1 MKKRYIF
8 YGIVAVIIILV
19 ASLYII
25 EPQYSYVPPED
36 NILNEAMNLEESLM
50 YDLWGVTIKG
60 DDFTSDSLLAQGKG
74 GPLSESN
81 GAIKVDEEFITLGR
95 ELFYNETFNN
105 EVFIT
110 DILGMLD
117 GPLTVM
123 NISKAILELRGGYT
137 DNLQVEL
144 AEDVTIGDQTFKKGE
159 KINTGLDVAKGS
171 LTPLGMPIS
180 FSEGRLKA
188 GVSCAA
194 CHASVDMKTG
204 MVVEGAPNKNFNG
217 GLLLALATN
226 SAAYF
231 TNTDMDAEKLKEYI
245 TEHTPTIRNEDG
257 EEVSLPDAHKFEQA
271 VDEMLIKWPAGNFD
285 STMDMVNNPTQI
297 PDSFTL
303 GDHPYGWNGFAAV
316 GPFKGLSSLNNN
328 VHAQNSDILAQA
340 GQSEPLFNIDKD
352 QFIGTILQNSAN
364 KHYRYNP
371 ESDMTPSQ
379 FLASI
384 DEEPKVPG
392 VNEMVKPPNYPKVS
406 MYSPNGTI
414 VSSPGFHV
422 GEQINAMSAYQNALV
437 PPKYNQHV
445 DEYTLATG
453 RDVFNRAG
461 CLSCHAGPTYTNHE
475 IIPQREIKTEPSRA
489 KSFKDLPD
497 FLGKSL
503 TYSPDTPVPVPEDAT
518 ILEVPT
524 EHVDEEKKKLVFAKD
539 KDGKGG
545 YKVKGLIGLAWSPPY
560 LHDGGVSVGPNP
572 NTDLGLPGTVMKGI
586 NPDPYHSLRAVV
598 DRTLR
603 ENVVEA
609 NKANKQLQGAHVDG
623 SGHEYWVDEES
634 GFTKEEQEALV
645 KYLLS
650 LTSSGNK

>member
-8 YGIVAVIIILV
+8 YGIVAVIILLV

-25 EPQYSYVPPED
+25 EPQYSYIPPED
-36 NILNEAMNLEESLM
+36 NILNETMNIEESTM

-60 DDFTSDSLLAQGKG
+60 DDVTSDSLLAQGKG

-81 GAIKVDEEFITLGR
+81 GAVKVDEEFITLGR

-117 GPLTVM
+117 GPLTVT

-144 AEDVTIGDQTFKKGE
+144 AEDVRIGGQIFKKGE

-180 FSEGRLKA
+180 FSEGRIKA

-245 TEHTPTIRNEDG
+245 TEHTPTVRNEDG
-257 EEVSLPDAHKFEQA
+257 EEVSLPDAEKFEQA
-271 VDEMLIKWPAGNFD
+271 VDEMLVKWPAGNFD
-285 STMDMVNNPTQI
+285 STMDLVNNPTQI

-352 QFIGTILQNSAN
+352 QFIGTILQNAAN
-364 KHYRYNP
+364 KNYRFNP
-371 ESDMTPSQ
+371 ESEMTPSQ

-384 DEEPKVPG
+384 DKEPKVPG

-414 VSSPGFHV
+414 VSSPGFRV

-445 DEYTLATG
+445 DSSVLATG
-453 RDVFNRAG
+453 REVFNRAG
-461 CLSCHAGPTYTNHE
+461 CISCHAGPTYTNHE
-475 IIPQREIKTEPSRA
+475 IIPQQEIKTEPSRA
-489 KSFKDLPD
+489 QSFKDIPD

-524 EHVDEEKKKLVFAKD
+524 EHVDEEQKKFVFAKD
-539 KDGKGG
+539 KDEKGG

-572 NTDLGLPGTVMKGI
+572 NTDLGLPGTVIKGI

-598 DRTLR
+598 DRNLR
-603 ENVVEA
+603 EKVVQA
-609 NKANKQLQGAHVDG
+609 NKENKHLQDAHVEG

-650 LTSSGNK
+650 LTSSRNK